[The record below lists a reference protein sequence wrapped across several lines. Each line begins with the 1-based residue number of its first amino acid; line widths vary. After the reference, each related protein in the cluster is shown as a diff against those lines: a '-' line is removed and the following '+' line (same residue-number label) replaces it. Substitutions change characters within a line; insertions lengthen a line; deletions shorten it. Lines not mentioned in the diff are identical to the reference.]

1 MRHTH
6 KEHTMKIT
14 RHTTPYLLA
23 ALLLLGLSACDK
35 PWPAQE
41 AGRKLDEA
49 AEKATEAVKQ
59 SVDDADDAAE
69 RQKEKASTAMED
81 TEITAKVKTAL
92 MQREGMKSVTISVK
106 TRRGLVTLTGSV
118 ASQAQ
123 ADVAQQLAQA
133 VKGVHEVDNL
143 LVVVSPANASGN
155 AR

>member
-1 MRHTH
+1 
-6 KEHTMKIT
+6 MKIT
-14 RHTTPYLLA
+14 HHTTRYLLA
-23 ALLLLGLSACDK
+23 ALLLLGLSACHK
-35 PWPAQE
+35 PGPAQE

-49 AEKATEAVKQ
+49 AEKATEAVKK

-123 ADVAQQLAQA
+123 ADLAKQLAQA

-143 LVVVSPANASGN
+143 LVVVSPANASGS